1 MDEDG
6 DLITMSDDADLN
18 QATQRKNILRLTLF
32 GGYLL
37 YPSICASP
45 TLRVWGRLACVHA
58 CAYVCL

>member
-45 TLRVWGRLACVHA
+45 RYAYGAVLACVHA
-58 CAYVCL
+58 CACVCL